1 MISRLLAPRVAPG
14 RWISGSF
21 VAVTL
26 GVGFAF
32 SGIAAAGATAI
43 HHVHNT
49 ATVRSLVPRPS
60 HGAIP
65 ALGSG
70 NLINHGG
77 PVQNAPKV
85 YVVFWHWTS
94 DPRGE
99 QPYLS
104 RFLSSLGGGTGGV
117 TGHQLTRRAPTEPR
131 AATPLATRSDH
142 HEPPHSATDS
152 F

>member
-94 DPRGE
+94 DPSGE

-104 RFLSSLGGGTGGV
+104 RFLSSIGGTTWLSTVNQYGGGSTGN
-117 TGHQLTRRAPTEPR
+117 L
-131 AATPLATRSDH
+131 LAGTWSD
-142 HEPPHSATDS
+142 SAS
-152 F
+152 IGK